1 MYPYVTVCAP
11 AQGCPLQNVA
21 HWLDDIGRTSP
32 AALNTARYWVLQ
44 ATLAERQGRSNA
56 AVIDVY
62 EQAVRHRA
70 VVSDHAVCGVIDVYE
85 QAVRHRAVVS
95 QVRKRRVGGEK
106 VDVASIIFPCF
117 KRDTRT
123 MYTMYSVHVCLV
135 NVW

>member
-1 MYPYVTVCAP
+1 MHTFYVTVYAP

-70 VVSDHAVCGVIDVYE
+70 VVS
-85 QAVRHRAVVS
+85 
-95 QVRKRRVGGEK
+95 QVRKRRVGGENRGGGGGRE
-106 VDVASIIFPCF
+106 S
-117 KRDTRT
+117 
-123 MYTMYSVHVCLV
+123 
-135 NVW
+135 